1 MAVTVVVACIVIV
14 VATLYLS
21 FSMVQD
27 QQNQVYVLSNG
38 IPMLAERTSQQ
49 NDQMIESKSHVE
61 MFHQYF
67 FTLSPDDDY
76 IDYTIKKALYL
87 IDESGVKQLNTLKEK
102 GFYRNIIAASA
113 VFSILT
119 DSIIINLDSMQFTYY
134 GKQHIERPTSKLK
147 RRLVTKGNIK
157 VVPRTNNNPHGMLI
171 TNWRTIENEDLEYN
185 TKATRL

>member
-134 GKQHIERPTSKLK
+134 GK
-147 RRLVTKGNIK
+147 
-157 VVPRTNNNPHGMLI
+157 
-171 TNWRTIENEDLEYN
+171 
-185 TKATRL
+185 